1 MSQSTSSQNIQS
13 PPAEQLYRDEL
24 RFLEHF
30 GSGVRPPNWHLTPQ
44 AVVTFIVGSKGET
57 LRLPKDSKAP
67 DDVPRSL
74 VISEKFVG
82 SRALVERCVVTL
94 AGERGLM
101 LVGEPGTA
109 KSMLSELL
117 AAAIC
122 GTSSLTVQGTAGT
135 TEEQL
140 RYGWNYSL
148 LIAKGPRPEALVPSP
163 ILTAM
168 NTGGI
173 GLVEEV
179 TRCLPEIQDALI
191 SLLSERRLMI
201 PELQT
206 EAIEGKTVFAQKG
219 FNVIATANLRDR
231 GVSEMSAALKR
242 RFNFETI
249 PPIPD
254 LAREV
259 ALVQRQATAAL
270 ARVDEP
276 LRVDQAVLEALVTA
290 FRDLRSGR
298 SVEGWAVETPGT
310 VMSTAEAVSVAT
322 AIGLQAAY
330 FPTERDLVSH
340 LPGYLLGVVL
350 KDDPK
355 DRGRLLAYWDSAVK
369 RRAEGGTR
377 LWKQLLELRSVIE
390 SEN

>member
-1 MSQSTSSQNIQS
+1 MSQPTPSQNIQS

-30 GSGVRPPNWHLTPQ
+30 GSGVRPPNWRLTPQ

-82 SRALVERCVVTL
+82 NRALVERCVVTL

-122 GTSSLTVQGTAGT
+122 GTSGLTVQGTAGT

-173 GLVEEV
+173 GRVEEV

-206 EAIEGKTVFAQKG
+206 EAIEERTVFAQKG

-249 PPIPD
+249 P
-254 LAREV
+254 
-259 ALVQRQATAAL
+259 
-270 ARVDEP
+270 
-276 LRVDQAVLEALVTA
+276 
-290 FRDLRSGR
+290 
-298 SVEGWAVETPGT
+298 
-310 VMSTAEAVSVAT
+310 
-322 AIGLQAAY
+322 
-330 FPTERDLVSH
+330 
-340 LPGYLLGVVL
+340 
-350 KDDPK
+350 
-355 DRGRLLAYWDSAVK
+355 
-369 RRAEGGTR
+369 
-377 LWKQLLELRSVIE
+377 
-390 SEN
+390 